1 MPGGK
6 EQTQVA
12 LLKKREKTSVDR
24 RQSLAGVPVLHDNV
38 EILEGQDGVVT
49 LKLYIPRGRGFLDRF
64 RPPVMERKYEL
75 DEFGAFVVQQV
86 QKRKDVLTII
96 RAFERRFGMSHRES
110 ELGVVAFVKTLM
122 KRNVLSVVV
131 K

>member
-1 MPGGK
+1 M
-6 EQTQVA
+6 A

>member
-1 MPGGK
+1 MG
-6 EQTQVA
+6 
-12 LLKKREKTSVDR
+12 LLKKREKNTVDR

-38 EILEGQDGVVT
+38 EVVEGENGVAT
-49 LKLYIPRGRGFLDRF
+49 LKMKIHRGRSFLDRF

-75 DEFGAFVVQQV
+75 DEFGTFVVLQMR
-86 QKRKDVLTII
+86 KRRDVLSII

-122 KRNVLSVVV
+122 KRDVLSVVV

>member
-1 MPGGK
+1 M
-6 EQTQVA
+6 A
-12 LLKKREKTSVDR
+12 LLKKREKNTVDR

-38 EILEGQDGVVT
+38 EVVEGENGVAT
-49 LKLYIPRGRGFLDRF
+49 LKLKIRRGRNFLDRF
-64 RPPVMERKYEL
+64 RPAVMERKYEL
-75 DEFGAFVVQQV
+75 DEFGTFVVSQI
-86 QKRKDVLTII
+86 QKRKDVLNII

-122 KRNVLSVVV
+122 KRDVLSVVV